1 MSRMKDLL
9 IDIQETIEAGKLS
22 FPEIADLYGVAY
34 ADVMLAWEDLCAQYD
49 NDPRS
54 HPALGDSDRDRGI
67 YDDSWADIEYNPG
80 Y

>member
-1 MSRMKDLL
+1 MSRMKELL

-22 FPEIADLYGVAY
+22 FPEIADLYGAAH

-54 HPALGDSDRDRGI
+54 HPELGDRDRGI